1 MTIEPVQVQVKHL
14 KFGDNLEGER
24 LRPPGLPRTSATR
37 RNINRN
43 SIADVY
49 VFDIDASAVRERFAR
64 SRWKRFARMREMT
77 R

>member
-1 MTIEPVQVQVKHL
+1 MTIEPVHVQAKKS
-14 KFGDNLEGER
+14 KFGDYLEGER
-24 LRPPGLPRTSATR
+24 LRPPGLLRTSATKR
-37 RNINRN
+37 GINRN
-43 SIADVY
+43 SIAGVY